1 MKPEVTALPGFEELD
16 FSQIKKPDVKIM
28 PDISIPAQLSEDYVK
43 HVKDAKSISADYQKY
58 TMEDVRTAE
67 AQNKFN
73 VISTFAGGGGSST
86 GYRLAGG
93 KILCI
98 NEFVKE
104 ARNTYHE
111 NYPNTPILPDDIKEL
126 HLNGEHELLDAAN
139 IGAGEVDILDGSP
152 PCSAFSM
159 AGSVVQG
166 GGHSIGFGKTK
177 KYSDGKQVENIE
189 DLFFEFIRV
198 AKDIQP
204 KVIVA
209 ENVSGLLM
217 GEAKNY
223 YYRITAE
230 FGNIGYNVS
239 SMLLD
244 SSHYGV
250 PQTRKRVIFIAVR
263 KDVTDAIGF
272 TSLNIASIFPEKSSE
287 VVTCE
292 NAFSDLEYDEEEIKM
307 LTKSFTKGSHFETA
321 SKMPLDPIKVLTG
334 CDYHPK
340 GHHFNMKR
348 ISRFK
353 PAPTITAS
361 GGCIHWSEMRKL
373 ALGETRRLTSLP
385 EDFKLTGK
393 WEQRS
398 ERMGRMVPPLMMK
411 AIADSIY
418 KKVLKPYKELNN
430 G

>member
-1 MKPEVTALPGFEELD
+1 MKEEGAVLSWFEDTD
-16 FSQIKKPDVKIM
+16 FSHVKKPNVSNYKGEAKA
-28 PDISIPAQLSEDYVK
+28 SATLSEDYVK
-43 HVKDAKSISADYQKY
+43 DVKDAEPISADYQKY
-58 TMEDVRTAE
+58 TLQDVYDGE

-98 NEFVKE
+98 NEFVEE

-126 HLNGEHELLDAAN
+126 EGKHLLEAAN
-139 IGAGEVDILDGSP
+139 VGVGEVDILDGSP

-159 AGSVVQG
+159 AGAVVQG
-166 GGHSIGFGKTK
+166 KGHSAGFGQVK
-177 KYSDGKQVENIE
+177 KYSDDKKVENIE

-204 KVIVA
+204 KVIVG

-223 YYRITAE
+223 YYKITAE

-263 KDVTDAIGF
+263 KDVTDVIGL
-272 TSLNIASIFPEKSSE
+272 TSLNIAGVFPEKNSE
-287 VVTCE
+287 VVTCGK
-292 NAFSDLEYDEEEIKM
+292 AFEDLNYDEEEIKM
-307 LTKSFTKGSHFETA
+307 LTETFSKGSHFETA
-321 SKMPLDPIKVLTG
+321 SKMPLDPKKVLTG

-348 ISRFK
+348 VSRFK
-353 PAPTITAS
+353 PSPTITAS

-393 WEQRS
+393 WEQKS